1 MLWHIGE
8 HGPLTAGRM
17 RELGWH
23 GNRHGGARDLN
34 ADLFLGVNDL
44 VPFLVALICLT
55 GLEPECAK
63 GLRGDCL
70 SSPSGGFWTLAYD
83 KPRAHTGTGKTMRAR
98 GGGTATPAGLIQ
110 LAVRLTQPAREA
122 AGSTALWVGAG
133 DDGLRAFFDDTHQ
146 MNTQVRSWM
155 DRHRLDQL
163 TDYGGGRVRLDLRRL
178 RKTVKSG
185 KYLAAGGVL
194 DDFTAGHSRQVAAS
208 RYADIGAHREIHDRA
223 VEAGL
228 EQALAVALPPPAV
241 IPDGAGLPG
250 VLPPAQLH
258 AARSDDND
266 VFLASCT
273 SFHDSPFARKPGGP
287 CPVAVW
293 GCLECPNAVF
303 ADRHLPSLVAF
314 AGFLQDQRETLGAA
328 EWTARYGLAWQRL
341 NDGVLPAFPPGRL
354 AAARASAAADDTAAL
369 PARLLE
375 QLT

>member
-1 MLWHIGE
+1 M
-8 HGPLTAGRM
+8 
-17 RELGWH
+17 
-23 GNRHGGARDLN
+23 
-34 ADLFLGVNDL
+34 
-44 VPFLVALICLT
+44 PFLVAVICLT

-83 KPRAHTGTGKTMRAR
+83 KPRAHTGTGKTMRVR

-133 DDGLRAFFDDTHQ
+133 DDGLRAFFDDGHQ
-146 MNTQVRSWM
+146 MNTQVRAWM

-241 IPDGAGLPG
+241 IPAGAGLPG
-250 VLPPAQLH
+250 VLTPPSSTQPAAPATTCSSPRAPASMTRRSPVSQAGRARSRCGAAWNARTRCSLTGTCPASSRSPASWRTSGRRWAPRSGPPA
-258 AARSDDND
+258 
-266 VFLASCT
+266 T
-273 SFHDSPFARKPGGP
+273 
-287 CPVAVW
+287 
-293 GCLECPNAVF
+293 
-303 ADRHLPSLVAF
+303 
-314 AGFLQDQRETLGAA
+314 
-328 EWTARYGLAWQRL
+328 
-341 NDGVLPAFPPGRL
+341 
-354 AAARASAAADDTAAL
+354 AL
-369 PARLLE
+369 PGSA
-375 QLT
+375 